1 MQGYYNIIKTIKD
14 QLQLDDFVN
23 TVTDGSIDEVDLDKQ
38 TIYPLSH
45 IMVTNGTYS
54 GNIWTFSLSV
64 ICMDLVDI
72 SKDNTDNEDDV
83 LNTQLAVINRLLEL
97 LNRGSLYTEKY
108 QLNGSPSVEPFTD
121 RFENKVAGWT
131 CSFDINIQNDMTIC

>member
-45 IMVTNGTYS
+45 IMVTNGTYN

>member
-45 IMVTNGTYS
+45 LMVTNGTYN

>member
-45 IMVTNGTYS
+45 IMVTNGTYN

-108 QLNGSPSVEPFTD
+108 QLTGSPSVEPFTD

>member
-1 MQGYYNIIKTIKD
+1 
-14 QLQLDDFVN
+14 
-23 TVTDGSIDEVDLDKQ
+23 
-38 TIYPLSH
+38 
-45 IMVTNGTYS
+45 
-54 GNIWTFSLSV
+54 
-64 ICMDLVDI
+64 MDLVDI